1 MLDSFSIHRAPFAV
15 DTSRQILDSCSIA
28 ISCVFILDR
37 SRYLSMHREIGVPIN
52 RVRAMFSSFLPYL
65 SWQKMSPHLPYHHSL
80 TPNLIPKRSSAS
92 RSFFFFGMML
102 SHSFILH
109 FISFDQTFGVFEN
122 FWDFFKIIEGF
133 AKFLEWVFV
142 WMILN
147 HHAFQHLHFNYI
159 FMHYRCVLYMLN
171 WCVLLGLD

>member
-28 ISCVFILDR
+28 ISRIFILDR

-92 RSFFFFGMML
+92 RSFFFSGMML

-109 FISFDQTFGVFEN
+109 FISFDLTFRVFEN
-122 FWDFFKIIEGF
+122 FWDFFKIVEGF

-147 HHAFQHLHFNYI
+147 HHALQHLHFNYT
-159 FMHYRCVLYMLN
+159 FMYYRCVLYMLN